1 MKAREIY
8 KRYLL
13 KINKNDSNDGVNI
26 LPSAFVLMF
35 NTEQTRWL
43 GEKLTQDSDNIK
55 IDHLD
60 GLFISDYEIQ
70 QVNKGDNWVEFTL
83 PGDIYRHAYSFAI
96 VSKGNCSN
104 IPFYYFEKKPLG
116 FSAFLSD
123 DSNKAHFDYEEGPMI
138 ITQGKIKAYTDG
150 FVINKFLLSYYR
162 VPPVIDIEG
171 YIRID
176 GAPSTNIDSPLADD
190 NIDEILNRLAVEAF
204 REFSD
209 TDGVTLGKD
218 RISTEP

>member
-13 KINKNDSNDGVNI
+13 KINKNDSNEGVNI

-43 GEKLTQDSDNIK
+43 GEKLTHDSDNIK

-60 GLFISDYEIQ
+60 GLFISDYEIK
-70 QVNKGDNWVEFTL
+70 QVNKGTDWIEFSL
-83 PGDIYRHAYSFAI
+83 PSNIYRHAYSFAL

-116 FSAFLSD
+116 FSVFIND
-123 DSNKAHFDYEEGPMI
+123 DSNKAHFDYEEGPMV
-138 ITQGKIKAYTDG
+138 ITQGKVKAYIDDFTID
-150 FVINKFLLSYYR
+150 KFLISYYR
-162 VPPVIDIEG
+162 IPPAIDISG
-171 YIRID
+171 YIHID
-176 GAPSTNIDSPLADD
+176 GTSSTDIDSPLADD

-218 RISTEP
+218 RIATEP